1 MLGNVSI
8 QNTPNRKLMELNLQK
23 YRINNKIH
31 PNQRI
36 FMIKDSISG
45 SAGRING
52 IAIIESTN
60 IFDLPF

>member
-1 MLGNVSI
+1 MQKAPSI
-8 QNTPNRKLMELNLQK
+8 KLMGLNLQK
-23 YRINNKIH
+23 YLIKNKIH
-31 PNQRI
+31 PNHRM